1 MPSLFPIL
9 PQILILGHD
18 NTEIIFPDERLRRV
32 SINQCCA
39 VSFTHSGGVTS
50 AGGVA
55 GRGAMFSHDN
65 LTWTAKMMQGFIRSP
80 GFNR

>member
-1 MPSLFPIL
+1 MKYRAD
-9 PQILILGHD
+9 LIRKYF
-18 NTEIIFPDERLRRV
+18 NQYKIFSDERLRRV

-39 VSFTHSGGVTS
+39 VSYTSPGGG

-65 LTWTAKMMQGFIRSP
+65 LTWTTKMMQGFIRSP